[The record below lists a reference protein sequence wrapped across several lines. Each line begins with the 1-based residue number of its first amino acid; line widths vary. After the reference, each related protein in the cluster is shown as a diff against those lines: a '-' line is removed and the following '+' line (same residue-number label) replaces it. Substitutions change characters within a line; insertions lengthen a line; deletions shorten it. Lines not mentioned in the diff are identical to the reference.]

1 MAKSPAANVPLVPVG
16 ATLSRPVLIAAYV
29 LMAVFLLMVLLKG
42 LLAALFA
49 GLLVYSLI
57 HQITPKLGKRISN
70 ERARLLA
77 VAALGVVVVSTL
89 TLAIWG
95 LISFLQSDA
104 GNVHTLL
111 KKLADIIDQSRAQI
125 PGWLQ
130 DSLPVDANSLREML
144 AGWFR
149 EHAVEA
155 KAIGAEAGR
164 TLAHILVGM
173 IIGAM
178 LALQESHDPKA
189 VVPPLTLALL
199 ERLRLLYGSFR
210 DMVFAQVWIS
220 AINAAITAVFVLI
233 ILPLFGVS
241 LPLSKSLVAITFFAG
256 LLPVVGNLISNTMFV
271 IIGLSHS
278 LHTAMAALIFMVVVH
293 KLEYFLNARI
303 IGSKIHAHAW
313 ELLTVILVAETLF
326 GMAGVIAAPVFY
338 AYMKKELMA
347 AKLI

>member
-1 MAKSPAANVPLVPVG
+1 MAKSLLVLPNLPNRACSLAAW
-16 ATLSRPVLIAAYV
+16 I
-29 LMAVFLLMVLLKG
+29 LMAVFLLLVLLKG

-57 HQITPKLGKRISN
+57 HQMTPMLGQRISN
-70 ERARLLA
+70 ERARLVA
-77 VAALGVVVVSTL
+77 VAALGALVVSAL
-89 TLAIWG
+89 ILAIWG

-104 GNVHTLL
+104 GNAHTLL
-111 KKLADIIDQSRAQI
+111 KKLADIIDQSRAQF
-125 PGWLQ
+125 PDWLQ
-130 DSLPVDANSLREML
+130 QYLPLDANSLREML

-155 KAIGAEAGR
+155 KAAGAEAGR

-178 LALQESHDPKA
+178 LALEENHDPTHMA
-189 VVPPLTLALL
+189 PLTQALF

-233 ILPLFGVS
+233 VLPLCGVS

-256 LLPVVGNLISNTMFV
+256 LLPVVGNLISNSVFV

-278 LHTAMAALIFMVVVH
+278 LNMAFTALIFMVVVH

-326 GMAGVIAAPVFY
+326 GMSGVIAAPVFY
-338 AYMKKELMA
+338 AYLKKELMA

>member
-1 MAKSPAANVPLVPVG
+1 MAKTAAVVSGFFPHR
-16 ATLSRPVLIAAYV
+16 ACVLAAW
-29 LMAVFLLMVLLKG
+29 LMMAAFLLLVLLKG

-57 HQITPKLGKRISN
+57 HQMTPMLGQRISN
-70 ERARLLA
+70 ERARLVA
-77 VAALGVVVVSTL
+77 VAALGVLVVSFL
-89 TLAIWG
+89 SLAIWG

-104 GNVHTLL
+104 GNAHTLL
-111 KKLADIIDQSRAQI
+111 KKLADIIDQSRAQV

-130 DSLPVDANSLREML
+130 PYLPVDAASLRDML

-155 KAIGAEAGR
+155 KAWGAEAGR

-178 LALQESHDPKA
+178 LALQESHDPTRMA
-189 VVPPLTLALL
+189 PLTQAMV
-199 ERLRLLYGSFR
+199 ERLRLLYASFR

-220 AINAAITAVFVLI
+220 GINAIITGVFVLI
-233 ILPLFGVS
+233 ILPLCGIS

-256 LLPVVGNLISNTMFV
+256 LIPVVGNLISNTVFV

-278 LHTAMAALIFMVVVH
+278 LNTAVAALLFMIVVH

-313 ELLTVILVAETLF
+313 ELLTVILVGETLF
-326 GMAGVIAAPVFY
+326 GVPGVIAAPVFY
-338 AYMKKELMA
+338 AYLKKELKA